1 MSKAKLVDRIFN
13 SNNICFVYDPVTLTS
28 APYWI
33 GSSIYIASAR
43 SLTSATRVNIESITY
58 LVYDNLILEMKL
70 IYFSN
75 GEKLTTRLL
84 ATL

>member
-1 MSKAKLVDRIFN
+1 MSTVKLVDRVFKN
-13 SNNICFVYDPVTLTS
+13 SNICFVYDPVTLTS

-33 GSSIYIASAR
+33 GSSIYIARAR
-43 SLTSATRVNIESITY
+43 SLTSSTRVNIESITY
-58 LVYDNLILEMKL
+58 LVYDNLILEMEL

-75 GEKLTTRLL
+75 SEKLITRFL

>member
-1 MSKAKLVDRIFN
+1 MSKVKLVDRMFI

-33 GSSIYIASAR
+33 GSSISTARAR
-43 SLTSATRVNIESITY
+43 SLISATRVNIESITY
-58 LVYDNLILEMKL
+58 LVYDNLIIEMKL
-70 IYFSN
+70 IYFSD
-75 GEKLTTRLL
+75 GEKLITRLL